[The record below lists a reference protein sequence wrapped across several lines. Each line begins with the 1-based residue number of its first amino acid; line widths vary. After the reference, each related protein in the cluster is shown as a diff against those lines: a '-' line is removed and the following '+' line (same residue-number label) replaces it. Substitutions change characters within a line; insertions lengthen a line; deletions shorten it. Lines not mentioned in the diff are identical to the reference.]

1 MMNGEKTNQDI
12 ERRCANGISA
22 SKISDF
28 DKLRFYRDDV
38 KHEFNLLG
46 MRSTMLVF
54 CQSFLVVPFAIL
66 NTAADFRTVLAA
78 EYLIAGLGI
87 LLARIL
93 AEPINAAHRALEK
106 WLLKQRSLQQ
116 QSESIRDLAIDRDLI
131 PGAAEDLREDQDHA
145 HSLVFSRF
153 APTVFIIFWAAAAVF
168 CKVRALTKG

>member
-12 ERRCANGISA
+12 EPRCANGISA
-22 SKISDF
+22 SEVSDL
-28 DKLRFYRDDV
+28 DKLRFYRDEV

-93 AEPINAAHRALEK
+93 AEPIDAAHRALEQ
-106 WLLKQRSLQQ
+106 WLLRQRSLQQ

-131 PGAAEDLREDQDHA
+131 PGAAADLREDQDHA
-145 HSLVFSRF
+145 RSLAFSRF

-168 CKVRALTKG
+168 CTVRALAQG